1 MTIHFSSHALEKT
14 RRRGVNISCIHQ
26 ALETPDELYKDIE
39 HKTTIAIKKTDGKF
53 VVVAYRKEN
62 ETVKVITVYYTTKL
76 DKLLKS
82 KTGRGAWKKIK

>member
-1 MTIHFSSHALEKT
+1 MSLHFSRHALEKA
-14 RRRGVNISCIHQ
+14 RRRGIDISYISQ
-26 ALETPDELYKDIE
+26 TLETPDELYRDIE
-39 HKTTIAIKKTDGKF
+39 HETTIAIKRKDDKF
-53 VVVAYRKEN
+53 VVVAYRREN